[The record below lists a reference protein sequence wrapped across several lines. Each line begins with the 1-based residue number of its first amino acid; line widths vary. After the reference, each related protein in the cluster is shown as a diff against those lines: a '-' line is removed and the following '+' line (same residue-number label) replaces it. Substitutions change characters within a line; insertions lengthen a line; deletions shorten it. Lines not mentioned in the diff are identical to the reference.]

1 LDEQTRVNRIRIRS
15 GQERLRIETTH
26 EEKQTSATLI
36 ELPSRPTG
44 LRSFFQPDQLVR
56 NLATVGCLA
65 LVVLALHSIRNDE
78 TQTVFS
84 ALRSEMD
91 MKWDENVGRLSFVS
105 DLLPA
110 EIRAVWSEVPA
121 VQVMAPITGET
132 LHAWSEQE
140 PYLELQGA
148 VSDVRA
154 AAAGEVMSIAHG
166 LEEERIVRIRHADDS
181 ETLYGNLETC
191 FVEVGDWVETGEIFA
206 ALIPG
211 EPLAF
216 ELRVDGR
223 SIDPQNQMVALTE

>member
-1 LDEQTRVNRIRIRS
+1 
-15 GQERLRIETTH
+15 
-26 EEKQTSATLI
+26 
-36 ELPSRPTG
+36 
-44 LRSFFQPDQLVR
+44 
-56 NLATVGCLA
+56 
-65 LVVLALHSIRNDE
+65 
-78 TQTVFS
+78 
-84 ALRSEMD
+84 